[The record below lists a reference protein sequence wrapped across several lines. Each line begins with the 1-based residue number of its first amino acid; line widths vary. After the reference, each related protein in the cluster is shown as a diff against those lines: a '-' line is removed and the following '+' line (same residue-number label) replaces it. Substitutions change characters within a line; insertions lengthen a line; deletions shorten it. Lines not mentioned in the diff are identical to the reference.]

1 MNVTDELAQKIKQ
14 VMENKLPEVVAEE
27 AVEYSRTR
35 FSEKAFDGKPWKP
48 VSPKYKPR
56 RGTLMV
62 RSSELLNSIHV
73 SQVTPQKVVISA
85 GNSKAPYAQVH
96 NEGFTGSVVI
106 PAHDRRTKKGN
117 TVQVKAHKRMM
128 RIPQRQFLGACPELE
143 RILKREAEALFRS
156 VLSG

>member
-1 MNVTDELAQKIKQ
+1 MNVTDELAQKIKR
-14 VMENKLPEVVAEE
+14 VMENELPEVVAEE

-62 RSSELLNSIHV
+62 RSGALLNSIRV
-73 SQVTPQKVVISA
+73 AQVTPNKVVISA
-85 GNSKAPYAQVH
+85 GNSKVPYAQAH
-96 NEGFTGSVVI
+96 NEGFTGSVVVS
-106 PAHDRRTKKGN
+106 AHARRTKKGK

-143 RILKREAEALFRS
+143 RILKREAEALFKS
-156 VLSG
+156 ILP

>member
-1 MNVTDELAQKIKQ
+1 MNVTDELAQKIKR
-14 VMENKLPEVVAEE
+14 VMENELPEVMAEE
-27 AVEYSRTR
+27 AAEYSRTR

-143 RILKREAEALFRS
+143 RILKRKAEALFKS
-156 VLSG
+156 ILP

>member
-1 MNVTDELAQKIKQ
+1 MNATDELSRKIKRM
-14 VMENKLPEVVAEE
+14 MENELPEMVAEE
-27 AVEYSRTR
+27 AAEYSRTR

-62 RSSELLNSIHV
+62 RSGALLNSILV
-73 SQVTPQKVVISA
+73 AQVTPQKVVISA
-85 GNSKAPYAQVH
+85 GNSKVPYAQVH

-106 PAHDRRTKKGN
+106 PAHARRTKKGN

-143 RILKREAEALFRS
+143 HILKREAEALFKS
-156 VLSG
+156 ILP

>member
-14 VMENKLPEVVAEE
+14 VMENKLPDLVAEE

-62 RSSELLNSIHV
+62 RSGALLNSIRI
-73 SQVTPQKVVISA
+73 SQVTPNKVVISA
-85 GNSKAPYAQVH
+85 GNSKVPYARVH
-96 NEGFTGSVVI
+96 NEGFTGSVVV
-106 PAHDRRTKKGN
+106 PAHDR
-117 TVQVKAHKRMM
+117 RMM

-143 RILKREAEALFRS
+143 RILKREAEALFKS
-156 VLSG
+156 ILP

>member
-27 AVEYSRTR
+27 AAEYSRTR

-73 SQVTPQKVVISA
+73 SQVTPQKVAISA

-143 RILKREAEALFRS
+143 RILKREAEALFKS
-156 VLSG
+156 ILP

>member
-1 MNVTDELAQKIKQ
+1 MNVTDELAQKMKQ
-14 VMENKLPEVVAEE
+14 VMESKLPEVVAEE

-106 PAHDRRTKKGN
+106 PAHDRRTKKGK

-143 RILKREAEALFRS
+143 RILKREAEALFKS
-156 VLSG
+156 ILP

>member
-143 RILKREAEALFRS
+143 RILKREAEALFKS
-156 VLSG
+156 ILP

>member
-1 MNVTDELAQKIKQ
+1 MNVTDELAQKIKR
-14 VMENKLPEVVAEE
+14 VMENELPEVMAEE
-27 AVEYSRTR
+27 AAEYSRTR

-48 VSPKYKPR
+48 VSSKYKPR

-62 RSSELLNSIHV
+62 RSGALLNSIRV
-73 SQVTPQKVVISA
+73 AQVTPNKVVISA
-85 GNSKAPYAQVH
+85 GNSKVTYAQAH

-128 RIPQRQFLGACPELE
+128 RIPQRQFLGACSELE
-143 RILKREAEALFRS
+143 RILKREAEALFKS
-156 VLSG
+156 ILP

>member
-27 AVEYSRTR
+27 AAEYSRTR

-62 RSSELLNSIHV
+62 RSSELLKSIHV

-85 GNSKAPYAQVH
+85 GNSKVPYARVH
-96 NEGFTGSVVI
+96 NEGFTGSVVV
-106 PAHDRRTKKGN
+106 PAHDRRTKKGK

-143 RILKREAEALFRS
+143 RILKREAEALFKS
-156 VLSG
+156 ILP